1 MEMTQASVLV
11 VGAGIGGIRSALDLG
26 ELGHRVCLIDSSPAI
41 GGILAQLDYQFPN
54 NHCGMCKML
63 PLVGRERASE
73 FCMRKALF
81 HDNIEIMPFTEVKE
95 VSGEPGAFQV
105 TLLQKARQVDVDR
118 CMGCG
123 KCVEVCPVV
132 VPDEFNQGLSQRKA
146 VYRPVPQNLPNTY
159 IIDREHCTKCG
170 KCMIHCPTQAID
182 LFLIDTQKL
191 IQVGAMVLAG
201 GTGFFDPAPLRDLY
215 GCGAHPNVMTSLQ
228 FERIVSGVGP
238 TQGRLLRPSD
248 GRPIRSIAWIQ
259 CVGSRNLHLQRD
271 YCSSICCMF
280 ALKEAVLAKES
291 SAGEVDT
298 AVFYMDM
305 RTYGKDFYRY
315 QRWAQEEQGVRLI
328 RSRVH
333 TAVPLEDGTLSIRYV
348 DEEGSIQEEAFD
360 LVVLS
365 TGQVPQPNLRGLM
378 EKLGVSLNTAGFA
391 APQGFSQVRTDNP
404 GVFVCG
410 SVTGLKDISETL
422 IQAGAAAAETATFL
436 ASKGVVGSTEAI
448 PEEKKDV
455 ARAAP
460 RVGIVLCKCMGSTE
474 QSLDWAYLKGRLQG
488 DRSVETVLDVDQLCS
503 EEVLDEVLRRLEATQ
518 TNRLL
523 MGACLPYVYK
533 RKLRGLGVRLGL
545 NPVLVD
551 VVDLRSLGFSGN
563 GSEGQ
568 ATKEAEVLL
577 GTALEALKRRDPLSV
592 VSVPVTQRA
601 LVVGGGI
608 AGMTAALTISQT
620 GFPVTLVE
628 KDQGLGGRLR
638 HIYHTL
644 DGPDPHRLL
653 ADVVKQV
660 EDTPGI
666 QILTETEVVESK
678 GSVGAFRTVLRDKDG
693 KERILEHGVAILAT
707 GAAAA
712 RPAQYCYGQSDRVF
726 TQEEFEEL
734 LAHFKLPKDRLKT
747 VVMIQCVGSRD
758 EQRPYCSRVC
768 CSAALKNAFK
778 VLEWN
783 KEARIYVLYRD
794 LMTYGFLEEHY
805 TRARAEGIRFIPYK
819 PERKPEVSLEQGLP
833 LVRFQD
839 PILQREVQIKAEALV
854 LSTGMVPPEDTER
867 LAAAL
872 GLERNQDGFL
882 LEADAKWRPVDFLKE
897 GVFLCGTAHSPRSIA
912 ESMAQAKSAAQ
923 RALAILRRQEIFSA
937 RMVADVKRS
946 ICTLCETCVAVC
958 PYEAR
963 RVDMEEGM
971 IVVDMAACQGCGACA
986 VACPSG
992 AAFVRGLEDKATMAV
1007 IEAALGDAF
1016 AHI

>member
-1 MEMTQASVLV
+1 MEMTQADVLV
-11 VGAGIGGIRSALDLG
+11 VGAGIGGIRSALDLA
-26 ELGHRVCLIDSSPAI
+26 ELGYGVYLMDSSPAI

-63 PLVGRERASE
+63 PMVDREKASE

-81 HDNIEIMPFTEVKE
+81 HDNIQIMPFTEVKE

-105 TLLQKARQVDVDR
+105 TLLQKARQVDVNR

-159 IIDREHCTKCG
+159 IIDREHCNKCG

-182 LFLIDTQKL
+182 LFLIDTQKTL
-191 IQVGAMVLAG
+191 QVGAIVLAG

-215 GCGAHPNVMTSLQ
+215 GCGTHPSVMTSLQ
-228 FERIVSGVGP
+228 FERLMSGVGP
-238 TQGRLLRPSD
+238 TGGRLLRPSD
-248 GRPIRSIAWIQ
+248 GKPIRSIAWIQ

-280 ALKEAVLAKES
+280 ALKEAVLAKEAS
-291 SAGEVDT
+291 SGQVDT
-298 AVFYMDM
+298 AIFYMDM

-315 QRWAQEEQGVRLI
+315 QRWAEEEKGVRLI

-360 LVVLS
+360 IVVLS
-365 TGQVPQPNLRGLM
+365 TGQTSQSGLRELM
-378 EKLGVSLNTAGFA
+378 EKLGVSPNAFGFA
-391 APQGFSQVRTDNP
+391 LPLGFSLVRTENP

-422 IQAGAAAAETATFL
+422 VQAGAAAAETATFL
-436 ASKGVVGSTEAI
+436 ASKGMVGTKEVPAQ
-448 PEEKKDV
+448 EEKDL

-460 RVGIVLCKCMGSTE
+460 RVGIVLCRCMGSTE
-474 QSLDWAYLKGRLQG
+474 GNLDWVHLVDRLKG
-488 DRSVETVLDVDQLCS
+488 DRWVETVLEVDQLCS
-503 EEVLDEVLRRLEATQ
+503 DEVLDEVLRRLQPTQ

-533 RKLRGLGVRLGL
+533 RKLRHLGIRLGL
-545 NPVLVD
+545 NPVLVE

-563 GSEGQ
+563 GSQ
-568 ATKEAEVLL
+568 ARATKEAELLLHSVL
-577 GTALEALKRRDPLSV
+577 ERLKRRDPLSV
-592 VSVPVTQRA
+592 VPVPVTQRA

-608 AGMTAALTISQT
+608 AGMTAALTISRM

-628 KDQGLGGRLR
+628 KDKSLGGRLR

-653 ADVVKQV
+653 ADIVKQV
-660 EDTPGI
+660 EDNPSI
-666 QILTETEVVESK
+666 EVLTETQIVESH
-678 GSVGAFRTVLRDKDG
+678 GRVGAFQTVLRDRQGNKSNV
-693 KERILEHGVAILAT
+693 EHGVTILAT
-707 GAAAA
+707 GAQAA
-712 RPAQYCYGQSDRVF
+712 RPADYCYGQSDRVF
-726 TQEEFEEL
+726 TQEEFEEA
-734 LAHFKLPKDRLKT
+734 LAQFRLPKERLKT

-758 EQRPYCSRVC
+758 ENRPYCSRVC
-768 CSAALKNAFK
+768 CSSALKNAFK
-778 VLEWN
+778 TLQWN
-783 KEARIYVLYRD
+783 KDARIYILYRD

-805 TRARAEGIRFIPYK
+805 TRARAAGIRFIPYRVH
-819 PERKPEVSLEQGLP
+819 RKPEVSIEEGLP
-833 LVRFQD
+833 VVRFHD
-839 PILQREVQIKAEALV
+839 PILQREAKIRAEALV
-854 LSTGMVPPEDTER
+854 LSTGIVPPEDTQG

-872 GLERNQDGFL
+872 GLVTNQDGFL

-912 ESMAQAKSAAQ
+912 ESMAQAQAAAQ
-923 RALAILRRQEIFSA
+923 RALAILRRQEILSA
-937 RMVADVKRS
+937 RMIADVKRS
-946 ICTLCETCVAVC
+946 ICTLCETCVALC
-958 PYEAR
+958 PYQAR
-963 RVDMEEGM
+963 KLDVEEGV
-971 IVVDMAACQGCGACA
+971 IVVDPAACQGCGACA

-1007 IEAALGDAF
+1007 IDATLEDAF
-1016 AHI
+1016 AHL

>member
-1 MEMTQASVLV
+1 MEMTPASVLV
-11 VGAGIGGIRSALDLG
+11 VGAGIGGIRSALDLA
-26 ELGHRVCLIDSSPAI
+26 ELGYGVLLIDSSPAI

-105 TLLQKARQVDVDR
+105 TLLQKARQVDVNR

-123 KCVEVCPVV
+123 KCVEVCPVA
-132 VPDEFNQGLSQRKA
+132 VPDEFNQGLTDRKA

-159 IIDREHCTKCG
+159 IIDREHCNKCG

-182 LFLIDTQKL
+182 LFLIDTQRTV
-191 IQVGAMVLAG
+191 QVGAIILAG

-228 FERIVSGVGP
+228 FERLVSGVGP

-248 GRPIRSIAWIQ
+248 GEPIRRIAWVQ
-259 CVGSRNLHLQRD
+259 CVGSRNLHLNRD

-280 ALKEAVLAKES
+280 ALKEAVLAKEA
-291 SAGEVDT
+291 SAGEVD
-298 AVFYMDM
+298 AAIFYMDM

-315 QRWAQEEQGVRLI
+315 QRWAQEEEGVRLI

-333 TAVPLEDGTLSIRYV
+333 TAVPLDDGTLSIRYV
-348 DEEGSIQEEAFD
+348 DDGGTIREEAFD

-365 TGQVPQPNLRGLM
+365 TGQAPQPGLKGLM
-378 EKLGVSLNTAGFA
+378 EMLGVSLNEAGFA
-391 APQGFSQVRTDNP
+391 APHGFSQVRTDNP
-404 GVFVCG
+404 AVFVCG

-422 IQAGAAAAETATFL
+422 VQAGAAAAETAIYL
-436 ASKGVVGSTEAI
+436 ASKGISASRGSI
-448 PEEKKDV
+448 PEEKRDV

-460 RVGIVLCKCMGSTE
+460 RVSVLLCKCMGSME
-474 QSLDWAYLKGRLQG
+474 EGIDWKYLRGRLEG
-488 DRSVETVLDVDQLCS
+488 DRSVEAVLEVDQLCS
-503 EEVLDEVLRRLEATQ
+503 DEVLDETLRKLEATQ

-533 RKLRGLGVRLGL
+533 RRLRDLGIRLGL
-545 NPVLVD
+545 NPLLVE

-563 GSEGQ
+563 GSSDE
-568 ATKEAEVLL
+568 ATSRAELLL
-577 GTALEALKRRDPLSV
+577 GTALEGLKRRDPLSV

-608 AGMTAALTISQT
+608 AGMTAALTISQM

-628 KDQGLGGRLR
+628 KDQSLGGRLR

-653 ADVVKQV
+653 ADTVKQV

-666 QILTETEVVESK
+666 EVLTETEVVESC
-678 GSVGAFRTVLRDKDG
+678 GRVGAFRTVLRDKG
-693 KERILEHGVAILAT
+693 GRKRPVEHGVTIVAT

-712 RPAQYCYGQSDRVF
+712 RPVEYCYGQSDRIF

-734 LAHFKLPKDRLKT
+734 LAQFKLPKDRLKT

-758 EQRPYCSRVC
+758 DQRPYCSRVC

-778 VLEWN
+778 ALEWN
-783 KEARIYVLYRD
+783 KDARIYVLYRD
-794 LMTYGFLEEHY
+794 LMTYGFLEGHY
-805 TRARAEGIRFIPYK
+805 TRARAAGIRFIPYR
-819 PERKPEVSLEQGLP
+819 PERKPEVSIQEGVP
-833 LVRFQD
+833 VVRFQD
-839 PILQREVQIKAEALV
+839 PILQREVQIRAEALV
-854 LSTGMVPPEDTER
+854 LSTGMVPPEGTEG
-867 LAAAL
+867 LAQSL
-872 GLERNQDGFL
+872 GLDRNPDGFL

-923 RALAILRRQEIFSA
+923 RALAILQREELFSA

-946 ICTLCETCVAVC
+946 ICTLCETCVALC

-963 RVDMEEGM
+963 SVDMEEGM
-971 IVVDMAACQGCGACA
+971 IVVDPAACQGCGACA
-986 VACPSG
+986 AACPSG
-992 AAFVRGLEDKATMAV
+992 AAFVRGVEDKTTMAV
-1007 IEAALGDAF
+1007 IEATLEDAF